1 MLCLQEVFRNVWRFV
16 EDDAKGREERIE
28 RSLTKYSEVVSPSYL
43 DKVRFVVVTN
53 TSFRERWSTY
63 LLILAR
69 VSKSRKDIEEE
80 VLK

>member
-1 MLCLQEVFRNVWRFV
+1 MWKTTQRGEKSGLN
-16 EDDAKGREERIE
+16 E

-43 DKVRFVVVTN
+43 DNVRFVVVTN